1 MCLNK
6 RRASKV
12 LVVFMTY
19 GNSLETWKEAGIL
32 ERELAIYVE
41 HTKQN
46 IDVHIISYGTAGEK
60 ELIANYRRIFVHYN
74 RLNLNLRFYYALL
87 PVLHCKVL
95 LQADWFK
102 TNQLFGAKIAAIAAN
117 IFKKPLFARQG
128 YSHFEHRSE
137 EFGHSSK
144 SAKAALKY
152 EKFIYK
158 HAFKLIF
165 TTERIA
171 NAAIERHPNI
181 RNICNIVPNY
191 IVAKDWVPGY
201 QFGHA
206 LQKPHSCFL
215 DVLQNRKICSAFLTQ

>member
-102 TNQLFGAKIAAIAAN
+102 TNQL
-117 IFKKPLFARQG
+117 
-128 YSHFEHRSE
+128 
-137 EFGHSSK
+137 
-144 SAKAALKY
+144 
-152 EKFIYK
+152 
-158 HAFKLIF
+158 
-165 TTERIA
+165 
-171 NAAIERHPNI
+171 
-181 RNICNIVPNY
+181 
-191 IVAKDWVPGY
+191 
-201 QFGHA
+201 
-206 LQKPHSCFL
+206 SCT
-215 DVLQNRKICSAFLTQ
+215 R